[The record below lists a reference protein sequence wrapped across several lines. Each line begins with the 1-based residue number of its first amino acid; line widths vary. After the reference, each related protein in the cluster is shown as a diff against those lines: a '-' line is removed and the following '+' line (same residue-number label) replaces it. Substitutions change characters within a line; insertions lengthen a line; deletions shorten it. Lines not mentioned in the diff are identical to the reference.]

1 MDLYDVIMLNDRLEE
16 DGVRKASFQT
26 CEMVCSSRIDIEL
39 EGDIV
44 RKIQYTDGCHG
55 NTQGVA
61 ALCIGRSIDEVITRL
76 EGIDCHGRGTSCPDQ
91 LARALKSLKQTIQ
104 DNRQRNQQTETP

>member
-1 MDLYDVIMLNDRLEE
+1 MDFYDVIMLNDRLE

-55 NTQGVA
+55 
-61 ALCIGRSIDEVITRL
+61 
-76 EGIDCHGRGTSCPDQ
+76 RGTSCSDQ
-91 LARALKSLKQTIQ
+91 LARALKFLQS
-104 DNRQRNQQTETP
+104 NHPSQQPTESTD

>member
-1 MDLYDVIMLNDRLEE
+1 MDLYDVIRLNDRLEE
-16 DGVRKASFQT
+16 NGVRKASFQT

-55 NTQGVA
+55 
-61 ALCIGRSIDEVITRL
+61 
-76 EGIDCHGRGTSCPDQ
+76 RGTSCPDQ
-91 LARALKSLKQTIQ
+91 LARALKSLKS
-104 DNRQRNQQTETP
+104 NHPRQQTTKPTD